1 MREGTLKDAHEFG
14 LSTKEFED
22 INTRLGRMP
31 NYLELAI
38 FSVMWSEHCSYKSS
52 RKVLKKFPTTGPAV
66 IQGPGENAGVVD
78 IGDNL
83 ALIFKVESHNH
94 PSAIEPYQ
102 GAATG
107 VGGIIRDVFTMGAR
121 PIMTLD
127 PLFFGDPD
135 DVHSRGLLEGVVAGV
150 AGYGNCVG
158 VPNFGG
164 ELQFDK
170 SFAINPLVN
179 VFCLGIAKHDEIAYA
194 RASTPGDIVMIIG
207 ARTGRDGIHGATFA
221 SDVLSEESEEKRSA
235 VQVGDPFLEKLL
247 IEATLE
253 LIQKKLIEG
262 VQDLGAAGLTS
273 SSVEMAGRSGRGIVL
288 NVDAVPKRAEN
299 LSAYEIMLSESQERM
314 LVVVKPE
321 RVDNIHEILSKW
333 DLESSVVGEVTED
346 GNITIIEKGQT
357 VASIPVIHL
366 TQGAPVYDMP
376 KQMPD
381 LEARRREP
389 SGFQMPSWDHANLV
403 KKMASSWNGCSK
415 EWVIHQYDT
424 TLLVNTLIPPY
435 LGPGAGRVKGTDKV
449 IVVKSDSKPR
459 WVWLSPKHGGAH
471 IICEAV
477 RNLAATGAKPLAISD
492 CLNFADPT
500 KPEIYYE
507 FDQSVEG
514 MSEALREFN
523 IPVISGNVSFY
534 NESPGLPIKPNP
546 VVVMVGLGKAGKINK
561 PEFQTNG
568 DIIVLL
574 GNTHPE
580 LGGSSLFHMLT
591 GETFGVIPSVRYA
604 EEKALADLLLKLS
617 EENVLQSA
625 TDLSDGGLA
634 QALIECTCESDL
646 GANVTLKTGI
656 SLTEQLF
663 SESTARALVS
673 VNPSKVQRLTEL
685 AQMHQV
691 PIKIIG
697 VVGGTTLSVSGSFDI
712 PMAELKDLYCNTLR
726 KRMTQ

>member
-1 MREGTLKDAHEFG
+1 MREGTLRDAREFG
-14 LSTKEFED
+14 LFEKEFQD
-22 INTRLGRMP
+22 IISRLGRTP
-31 NYLELAI
+31 NFLELAI

-127 PLFFGDPD
+127 PLFFGSPD
-135 DVHSRGLLEGVVAGV
+135 DPHCRGLLEGVVHGIS
-150 AGYGNCVG
+150 GYGNCVG

-164 ELQFDK
+164 ELLFDK
-170 SFAINPLVN
+170 SYAINPLVN

-194 RASTPGDIVMIIG
+194 RASEPGDIVMIIG

-221 SDVLSEESEEKRSA
+221 SDVLSTESEEKRSA

-253 LIQKKLIEG
+253 LIQNKLIQG

-273 SSVEMAGRSGRGIVL
+273 SSVEMASRGGRGIVL

-299 LSAYEIMLSESQERM
+299 MTAYEMMLSESQERM

-321 RVDNIHEILSKW
+321 MVDSIHATLSKW
-333 DLESSVVGEVTED
+333 DLESAVIGEVTED

-357 VASIPVIHL
+357 VCSIPVEHL
-366 TQGAPVYDMP
+366 TQGAPAYDMP

-389 SGFQMPSWDHANLV
+389 SGFQIPSWDHANLIR
-403 KKMASSWNGCSK
+403 KMASSWNGCSK

-424 TLLVNTLIPPY
+424 TLLTNTVIGPY
-435 LGPGAGRVKGTDKV
+435 LGPGAARVKGTDKV
-449 IVVKSDSKPR
+449 IVAKSDSKPG
-459 WVWLSPKHGGAH
+459 WVWLSPKHGGAQ

-500 KPEIYYE
+500 DPEIYYE

-514 MSEALREFN
+514 MSEALSEFN

-534 NESPGLPIKPNP
+534 NQSPGLPVKPNP
-546 VVVMVGLGKAGKINK
+546 VVVMVGLGKIGKINK
-561 PEFQTNG
+561 PEFQATG
-568 DIIVLL
+568 DVIMLL

-580 LGGSSLFHMLT
+580 LGGSSLFHMMT
-591 GETFGVIPSVRYA
+591 GEYFGVIPQVRYA
-604 EEKALADLLLKLS
+604 EEKALQMLLLRLAD
-617 EENVLQSA
+617 ENLLQSA

-634 QALIECTCESDL
+634 QALIECTCESGL

-656 SLTEQLF
+656 NLTEQLF
-663 SESTARALVS
+663 SETTSRALVS
-673 VNPSKVQRLTEL
+673 ANSSKVQKITEL
-685 AQMHQV
+685 ATSMQV
-691 PIKIIG
+691 PVKIIG
-697 VVGGTTLSVSGSFDI
+697 IVGGPTLSVSGSFDI
-712 PMAELKDLYCNTLR
+712 PLTELQDLYKNTLR
-726 KRMTQ
+726 KRMSQ